1 MEHHYIYKSNAF
13 QLISLKE
20 RKKEK
25 NVVNLVLFTQKQ
37 ETRSTY
43 LIVVNNVEWL
53 EIFTSEQRSSW
64 SVFSYNYLEVR
75 SVIVY
80 QN

>member
-1 MEHHYIYKSNAF
+1 MEHHYIYKPNAF

-43 LIVVNNVEWL
+43 LIVVNNVEW
-53 EIFTSEQRSSW
+53 
-64 SVFSYNYLEVR
+64 
-75 SVIVY
+75 
-80 QN
+80 

>member
-20 RKKEK
+20 RKIEK

-43 LIVVNNVEWL
+43 LIVVNNVEW
-53 EIFTSEQRSSW
+53 
-64 SVFSYNYLEVR
+64 
-75 SVIVY
+75 
-80 QN
+80 